1 MVEILHFH
9 WGECGFDPWS
19 GNWDPACLMVQPKK
33 EEKKKIS
40 IKAHHERWSTPPPP
54 SVFNLSTTLS
64 YPSPKAPA
72 KWLTHW
78 SLRFLAVSIALR
90 GVNSSKDHLFPV
102 CSPPGNLPGFC
113 EWKNVACH
121 ISKQRMLQP
130 SRHYSCP
137 QWWAWGNSGW
147 KQTGCPPSSPQ
158 PLQPSLVV
166 HPEGTQDGKEWDA
179 GPR

>member
-1 MVEILHFH
+1 MTQSLPVAYISF
-9 WGECGFDPWS
+9 
-19 GNWDPACLMVQPKK
+19 
-33 EEKKKIS
+33 S
-40 IKAHHERWSTPPPP
+40 IKATVLKLACKTPHNPGRLLP
-54 SVFNLSTTLS
+54 SYFLLLTLLLS